1 MIDLEKTA
9 TSPTESLLLE
19 VVKDGMQE
27 GKIICE
33 EPIEDILLIT
43 NAVVPILKFRVGSI
57 ECDLSAGNKFIGNG
71 GLRNTKYLKV
81 LASEGDERFS
91 QVISRRI

>member
-1 MIDLEKTA
+1 MIDHEKTA
-9 TSPTESLLLE
+9 TSPTESQLLE

-33 EPIEDILLIT
+33 EPIEDILLID
-43 NAVVPILKFRVGSI
+43 AVVPILKFRVGSI

-81 LASEGDERFS
+81 LASEVDERFS